1 MNQRLAMLVFLAAA
15 LLALFI
21 YFGVHQAR
29 EKHSDNDESNP
40 CRP

>member
-1 MNQRLAMLVFLAAA
+1 MRLLKGGGAA